1 MARDY
6 KLTTFDNPYD
16 PFDDFAKWYMYDVDN
31 GYNSCERL
39 AMEANI
45 SDDMTRKEEQEETNR
60 AIDAIIFADP
70 LNIYKKVYK
79 DTEIDAE
86 KAS

>member
-39 AMEANI
+39 AMEVNI

-70 LNIYKKVYK
+70 FNIYKKVYK

>member
-16 PFDDFAKWYMYDVDN
+16 PFDDFTKWYMYDVDN
-31 GYNSCERL
+31 GYNTCERL

-45 SDDMTRKEEQEETNR
+45 SDDMTRKEEQEETIR

-70 LNIYKKVYK
+70 FNIYKKVYK
-79 DTEIDAE
+79 DEKIDTE